1 MAWMD
6 NTGLY
11 QKYGTEQTVTA
22 AGGEYRTVAE
32 LREIEIK
39 IDLTDLTATAAVV
52 SGADN
57 IFVPAGMVIEQVEIV
72 VDTAAVGATATLDIG
87 LIQTDRSTEID
98 YEAFTNALAVASLTA
113 GNKITLIKGS
123 TSAGDMVGTGTAT
136 ANVGHITANY
146 NTAAFTAGVIVVR
159 IKYRR
164 P

>member
-1 MAWMD
+1 MAWLD
-6 NTGLY
+6 NAGLY
-11 QKYGTEQTVTA
+11 RKYGTEQTTVA

-39 IDLTDLTATAAVV
+39 IDLTTLTDTAAIVE
-52 SGADN
+52 GADN
-57 IFVPAGMVIEQVEIV
+57 IFFPSGVVIEQVEIV

-98 YEAFTNALAVASLTA
+98 YEAFTNAMAVASLTA
-113 GNKITLIKGS
+113 GNKLTLIKGS

-136 ANVGHITANY
+136 SNVGHITANY
-146 NTAAFTAGVIVVR
+146 NTAPFTDGVIVVR
-159 IKYRR
+159 IKYRK

>member
-1 MAWMD
+1 MAWTD

-32 LREIEIK
+32 LREIEFK
-39 IDLTDLTATAAVV
+39 ITLSDLTSTAAVV
-52 SGADN
+52 EGADN
-57 IFVPAGMVIEQVEIV
+57 IFFPTGVVIEQVEIV

-87 LIQTDRSTEID
+87 LIRTDRTTEID
-98 YEAFTNALAVASLTA
+98 YEAFTNAMAVATLTA